1 MKKQIV
7 AEITGFTPVPDA
19 LTKKY
24 GPVTA
29 HVFGV
34 IWRFSQMEDEV
45 CRASLTRIGL
55 DIGISGRTV
64 QNHIKVLEEGGYIKE
79 MTRTIRNEPHKYK
92 DTGKIKMKMW
102 AGMVET
108 VGKDF
113 RPRSE
118 ETSIEESTTISKDSK
133 NIFALYE
140 NNIGPIT
147 SVSKDILLDAEKT
160 YPADWIFDAIR
171 LAVENNKRNWK
182 YCEAILKRWQ
192 TNGKDSGKKEQQPQ
206 VVEMTRLL

>member
-7 AEITGFTPVPDA
+7 AEITGYTPVPDV

-45 CRASLTRIGL
+45 CRASLTRIGS

-64 QNHIKVLEEGGYIKE
+64 QNHIKVLEDGGYIKDL
-79 MTRTIRNEPHKYK
+79 TPNQRNEPHKYQ

-102 AGMVET
+102 SGMVET
-108 VGKDF
+108 VGKNF
-113 RPRSE
+113 QPRLE
-118 ETSIEESTTISKDSK
+118 ETSIEESTTTGEVIQ
-133 NIFALYE
+133 NIFTMYQS
-140 NNIGPIT
+140 NIAMLTPIMADT
-147 SVSKDILLDAEKT
+147 LQDAEKE
-160 YPADWIFDAIR
+160 YPVDWIYDAIA
-171 LAVENNKRNWK
+171 LAVTNNKRNWK
-182 YCEAILKRWQ
+182 YCEAILKRWK
-192 TNGKDSGKKEQQPQ
+192 TDGKDSGKKEQPQ
-206 VVEMTRLL
+206 QEMVRLL

>member
-7 AEITGFTPVPDA
+7 AEITGYTPVPDV

-64 QNHIKVLEEGGYIKE
+64 QNHIKVLEDGGYIKDL
-79 MTRTIRNEPHKYK
+79 TPTVRNEPHKYQ

-102 AGMVET
+102 SGMFET
-108 VGKDF
+108 VGRNF
-113 RPRSE
+113 SPRLE
-118 ETSIEESTTISKDSK
+118 ETSIEESTISKDSK

-147 SVSKDILLDAEKT
+147 TVSKDILLEAEKE
-160 YPADWIFDAIR
+160 YPTDWIFDAVK

-182 YCEAILKRWQ
+182 YCEAILKRWK
-192 TNGKDSGKKEQQPQ
+192 TDGKDSGKKEQASAET
-206 VVEMTRLL
+206 VRLL